1 MTNRLVL
8 IAAMTAAV
16 AGAPAHAQ
24 VPTAD
29 TILVNGKVITLGG
42 TSSIVQAIAIH
53 DGKVLAVGSDEDV
66 RKRADTRTNI
76 IDLGGRT
83 VVPGLMDS
91 HIHAL
96 RAGLTYSVELS
107 WIGVPSLAKGLD
119 LIREAARTSPPG
131 TWIKIGGGWTELQF
145 PEKRGPTV
153 EELVAAA
160 PDRPVYVQRL
170 YNTAWITP
178 AGIKLMKLTPDTE
191 IPSGKAEKDA
201 SGNLTGVFTGLNRT
215 FNFFTAKIPGPSFAD
230 QVTGTRKYFRELNRL
245 GMTAVND
252 FPGGGMFPEDFR
264 AIQTLWSKGE
274 MTLRVAFHISSNSQH
289 TLDDFKSLTV
299 FTPMNFG
306 DDMLRY
312 RGIGESLT
320 QGIYDGSTVGLP
332 YNPSAKDWEEF
343 CAVAKWAAEHGIN
356 VHQHAASDRAA
367 AKILDCFE
375 AVNKDIPI
383 AGMRWQ
389 IAHIEN
395 ASDQTLRRMKALNMG
410 WAVQDR
416 LVYSGPDRP
425 QGAGS
430 GGVEAGTADQ
440 NRAEHGLACGGRHR
454 FRSGRAVQSVRFD
467 SLAAR
472 RQGDRRHAHA
482 GTGRVA
488 EPRRGV
494 THVFAQFGMVH
505 LRRNPAGFAGTRQIC
520 RSRRAVGRLYDGAGR
535 EGLRIACAADTG
547 RRQGGVWRGTVHG
560 AGGEAVARMSAA
572 TCGCDARGSPRIS
585 LRSSGLLAAM
595 LFDRFDGSAV
605 SDHEAGRI
613 GDREIKRLDPDGGK
627 HDALEARGCFDF
639 RRDKARTRC
648 QHHHIGAG
656 EFVRPCGRRERWRW
670 PPHFVPGGNQLR
682 GDRIEARCQQPIF
695 RNDDASDLHR
705 YVAAV
710 IRA

>member
-8 IAAMTAAV
+8 IAALTLAAGV
-16 AGAPAHAQ
+16 ARAQAQAPA
-24 VPTAD
+24 AD
-29 TILVNGKVITLGG
+29 TILMNGKVVTLDDA
-42 TSSIVQAIAIH
+42 SSIVEAVAIGA
-53 DGKVLAVGSDEDV
+53 GKILATGTNADI
-66 RKRADTRTNI
+66 RQRADAHTTV

-96 RAGLTYSVELS
+96 RAGLTYAVELS

-119 LIREAARTSPPG
+119 LIREAARTSALG

-178 AGIKLMKLTPDTE
+178 AGIKLMKLTPETE
-191 IPSGKAEKDA
+191 IPGGKAEKDA
-201 SGNLTGVFTGLNRT
+201 NGNLTGVFTGVNRT

-230 QVTGTRKYFRELNRL
+230 EVAGTRKYFRELNRL
-245 GMTAVND
+245 GMTAIND

-264 AIQTLWSKGE
+264 AVQTLWSRGE

-343 CAVAKWAAEHGIN
+343 CTVAKWAAERGIA

-367 AKILDCFE
+367 AGILDCFE
-375 AVNKDIPI
+375 AVSKETPI
-383 AGMRWQ
+383 SALRWQ

-395 ASDQTLRRMKALNMG
+395 ASDRTLQRMKALNMG

-416 LVYSGPDRP
+416 LIYSGQIVAKVLGP
-425 QGAGS
+425 
-430 GGVEAGTADQ
+430 EA
-440 NRAEHGLACGGRHR
+440 
-454 FRSGRAVQSVRFD
+454 
-467 SLAAR
+467 
-472 RQGDRRHAHA
+472 
-482 GTGRVA
+482 
-488 EPRRGV
+488 
-494 THVFAQFGMVH
+494 
-505 LRRNPAGFAGTRQIC
+505 
-520 RSRRAVGRLYDGAGR
+520 SRRAPPIKTALKMGLHVAAGTDSDQVAPYNPFVSIRWLLDGKVIDGTPMRGPEESPNR
-535 EGLRIACAADTG
+535 EEALRMYSLNSAWFTFD
-547 RRQGGVWRGTVHG
+547 
-560 AGGEAVARMSAA
+560 EAK
-572 TCGCDARGSPRIS
+572 RGSLEPGKYADLAVLS
-585 LRSSGLLAAM
+585 DDYMTVPVEKVSELHSVLTMVGGKAVYGEGPFAAM
-595 LFDRFDGSAV
+595 
-605 SDHEAGRI
+605 E
-613 GDREIKRLDPDGGK
+613 GK
-627 HDALEARGCFDF
+627 
-639 RRDKARTRC
+639 
-648 QHHHIGAG
+648 
-656 EFVRPCGRRERWRW
+656 P
-670 PPHFVPGGNQLR
+670 
-682 GDRIEARCQQPIF
+682 
-695 RNDDASDLHR
+695 
-705 YVAAV
+705 
-710 IRA
+710 